1 MALDQRARRPSRER
15 TRGPARAS
23 KYSGFTCKAGMIFSS
38 NDCHVEHFSVSVPR
52 SKPLKNTLDDTRLLY
67 LTRLPFFLNRQQYAF
82 SAQKYLLGSFNLIE
96 NIHYVIFAMR
106 SATTDECVEFVTDIL
121 IRLYFERPCTF
132 RHDIEQFRMLVI
144 LLLALKSEERIAYFC
159 GSAITLSD
167 SYNFTIELH
176 QTLRYELVVFI

>member
-1 MALDQRARRPSRER
+1 MWIYGSGWRCWLLCIQLNGTGSRARRPSRER

-38 NDCHVEHFSVSVPR
+38 NDCHVEDFSVSVP
-52 SKPLKNTLDDTRLLY
+52 KE
-67 LTRLPFFLNRQQYAF
+67 QA
-82 SAQKYLLGSFNLIE
+82 AEKYLLGSFNLIE
-96 NIHYVIFAMR
+96 NIHYVLFAMR

-159 GSAITLSD
+159 GSAITSSD

>member
-38 NDCHVEHFSVSVPR
+38 NDCHVEHFSVSVPKEQAAEKYSR
-52 SKPLKNTLDDTRLLY
+52 RYSPSV

-96 NIHYVIFAMR
+96 NIHYVLFAMR
-106 SATTDECVEFVTDIL
+106 SATTDECV
-121 IRLYFERPCTF
+121 
-132 RHDIEQFRMLVI
+132 
-144 LLLALKSEERIAYFC
+144 
-159 GSAITLSD
+159 
-167 SYNFTIELH
+167 
-176 QTLRYELVVFI
+176 